1 MREEEAGP
9 PEGCRGRSDMFR
21 PLSPYSTLSW
31 RAGTGGCGS
40 VPLTRVRAWPGSPPP
55 IIIACLWLALGFGC
69 AAAPD
74 AAPAEEAFVARKTV
88 ELWRELI
95 PDAPTVATL
104 DLGERVEI
112 VGRRRRFV
120 KVRGTAGD
128 QGWTHESML
137 ITPDVRKL
145 MEQLHDQASAD
156 PPQGTVLALRTLNVH
171 LEPYRWSA
179 TIYQLR
185 QDEGAELLRHRLV
198 ERLPRR
204 PQEGKPAPAPTGR
217 DDWYLVRVA
226 GGQAGWVLA
235 TGVYSGI
242 PDEVKQFAERRRI
255 TSYFTLGEVL
265 DRRLGKAKT
274 TWLWTQTERLKQPHD
289 FDLIRVFMWSRRGR
303 FYQTIK
309 MERGLVGYLP
319 VLVHQDMDTRWGR
332 GPGFSLNLE
341 MQGRRLRRTYALV
354 NNRVRRVGEE
364 VETLARPPIRL
375 IRKIPS
381 PPPSPGL
388 REKILDWWR
397 K

>member
-1 MREEEAGP
+1 
-9 PEGCRGRSDMFR
+9 MFR
-21 PLSPYSTLSW
+21 RRSPRSVQSSRP
-31 RAGTGGCGS
+31 RARGS
-40 VPLTRVRAWPGSPPP
+40 GRVPLTRVRAWPWSPPS
-55 IIIACLWLALGFGC
+55 IIIACLWLAFVLGC
-69 AAAPD
+69 ATERD
-74 AAPAEEAFVARKTV
+74 TAPAEEAFVARKTV
-88 ELWRELI
+88 ALWTELI

-120 KVRGTAGD
+120 KVRSAAGD

-145 MEQLHDQASAD
+145 MEQLHDQAAAD

-171 LEPYRWSA
+171 LEPYRWAA
-179 TIYQLR
+179 TIYQLKE
-185 QDEGAELLRHRLV
+185 DEGAELLRHRLV
-198 ERLPRR
+198 ERVPRR
-204 PQEGKPAPAPTGR
+204 PQERKPAPAPTGR

-265 DRRLGKAKT
+265 DRRLGKAKK
-274 TWLWTQTERLKQPHD
+274 TWFWTQTERLKQPHD

-303 FYQTIK
+303 SYQTIK

-341 MQGRRLRRTYALV
+341 TQGRRLRRTYALV
-354 NNRVRRVGEE
+354 KSRVRRVGEE
-364 VETLARPPIRL
+364 VETSARPAIKLTRNVPH
-375 IRKIPS
+375 P
-381 PPPSPGL
+381 PPPSSL
-388 REKILDWWR
+388 REKVLDWWR